1 MTWSGSKNWIIGS
14 EDLFYDWEGLGMP
27 SRIKRKTPTGEDCI
41 PIEWLC
47 YVLSP
52 ERLSMAV
59 TGKEYEPFNE
69 ER

>member
-1 MTWSGSKNWIIGS
+1 
-14 EDLFYDWEGLGMP
+14 MP